1 VGEATIGSPA
11 ALTDP
16 LTGASSPQPQMGA
29 ATTSMVVDDD
39 IVEEPKVAQGH
50 RLLRALGDVSL
61 DEAMDTSH

>member
-1 VGEATIGSPA
+1 
-11 ALTDP
+11 
-16 LTGASSPQPQMGA
+16 MGA
-29 ATTSMVVDDD
+29 ATTSVVVDDD